1 MAGEARPAPAYY
13 IALFL
18 LVVGLIAGL
27 SLVLLLTT
35 RPHSSSA
42 SVQAGT
48 PTGTSCTTGNH
59 ATACFQVVVSNT
71 GDGPAFATCQLTPA
85 PGTQATFEGGTPVRA
100 VNLLEG
106 EKRPLTIQVVADGSD
121 TLAEPTVNCTASS
134 S

>member
-13 IALFL
+13 VALFL

-42 SVQAGT
+42 SVQVGT
-48 PTGTSCTTGNH
+48 PMGTSCATGNH
-59 ATACFQVVVSNT
+59 GTSCYQVMVTNT

-85 PGTQATFEGGTPVRA
+85 PGTEATFDGGTPVRA

-106 EKRPLTIQVVADGSD
+106 ERRSLTIQVVADGGT
-121 TLAEPTVNCTASS
+121 TLAVPGVSCTASS
-134 S
+134 N